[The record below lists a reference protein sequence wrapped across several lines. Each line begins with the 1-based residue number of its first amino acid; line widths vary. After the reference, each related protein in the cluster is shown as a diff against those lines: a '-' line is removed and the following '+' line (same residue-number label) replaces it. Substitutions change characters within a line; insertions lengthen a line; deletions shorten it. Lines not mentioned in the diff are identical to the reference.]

1 MNWASLA
8 IFLLIITQ
16 AQGLSVCPSRV
27 ITSDGGEV
35 TSPGYPSN
43 YPPNTD
49 CTLTIATRPGA
60 KFNVVFNDLSI
71 EVDPDVRYLPPFI
84 IQTIN
89 LYNQLNEFPDLI
101 FPNPPAPEECKMD
114 SLVITDGSKTRKY
127 CEENVPAYDL
137 PRHNFKSEGNTL
149 VMRFKSENA
158 FQFKG
163 FKITFK
169 AKKGK
174 VIPPESNVC
183 PSRHIKYTM
192 GGEFF
197 SPGFPVAYPANSR
210 CRVKITIPDN
220 YQMNVWLTD
229 FQIHETPSCRSDRL
243 IVKDDLGGYLLC
255 GGGRNHRVPKIRPL
269 TSTTSKIQFYS
280 DSKDSAPGF
289 HLHYNMTR
297 LTKGSCQCTVGSS
310 FIMITR
316 FSGKV
321 NRTRHVITLSLKTAQ
336 SRGLIFFSKGEL
348 RDYIYIGIKYGKVFY
363 DSDLGTGRSKVYAE
377 GIRVD
382 DGEWHSVVITREKK
396 TLAISVDNGRAKGQT
411 DTRGDFNKIDLPNS
425 VGLILG
431 VPSTVKGLVPN
442 FIGCIRDFS
451 VDGIEPLTNA
461 YAGKTE
467 YRVNGPKMT
476 ECLN

>member
-49 CTLTIATRPGA
+49 CTLTIATGPGA
-60 KFNVVFNDLSI
+60 KFNVMFNDLSI
-71 EVDPDVRYLPPFI
+71 EVDPD
-84 IQTIN
+84 
-89 LYNQLNEFPDLI
+89 
-101 FPNPPAPEECKMD
+101 APEECKMD

-169 AKKGK
+169 AEKGK

-336 SRGLIFFSKGEL
+336 SRGLIFFAKGEL